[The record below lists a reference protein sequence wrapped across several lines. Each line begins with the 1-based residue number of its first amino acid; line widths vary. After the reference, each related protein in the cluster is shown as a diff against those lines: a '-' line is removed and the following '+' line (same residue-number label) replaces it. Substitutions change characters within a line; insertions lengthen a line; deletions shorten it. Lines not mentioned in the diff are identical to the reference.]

1 MRKANM
7 VYIDENGKA
16 WITGEGVA
24 KVWNERAAKEFSR
37 EGRYTRWA
45 ARNRVENNSDLS
57 YIDTEDGRLYSK
69 ADAEKVNLRP
79 RSKGR
84 PDVKERA
91 ATAFK
96 KKGAHEAEPLGKTT
110 ED

>member
-1 MRKANM
+1 M

-45 ARNRVENNSDLS
+45 ARNRVQNNSDLS
-57 YIDTEDGRLYSK
+57 YIDTENGRLYSK
-69 ADAEKVNLRP
+69 ADAERVNLRP
-79 RSKGR
+79 RSKPR
-84 PDVKERA
+84 LDVK
-91 ATAFK
+91 
-96 KKGAHEAEPLGKTT
+96 KTSSNSL
-110 ED
+110 